1 MTVVLV
7 VVAIAVLAGVARGGS
22 LAQLGELHLPGWPL
36 VILGLLVQ
44 VVGAFAGD
52 PTLYVVGMLASA
64 VCVTAFVARNRHL
77 PGMPL
82 IAGGFLL
89 NAIVVTANGAM
100 PVDPRA
106 AARAGVSIGHLS
118 DGLDAKH
125 EIRDDDTAL
134 PLLSDIIAVP
144 IPGGH
149 GSNVLSVGD
158 VVLAAGIGILVLN
171 STIAPA
177 PTTRPGLHQR

>member
-7 VVAIAVLAGVARGGS
+7 VVALAVLVGLVRGGS

-77 PGMPL
+77 PGMAL
-82 IAGGFLL
+82 IAAGFLL

-100 PVDPRA
+100 PVDQRA
-106 AARAGVSIGHLS
+106 AAKAGVSIGHVS
-118 DGLDAKH
+118 DGVDAKH
-125 EIRDDDTAL
+125 EIRDADTLL

-144 IPGGH
+144 IPGGY
-149 GSNVLSVGD
+149 GSNVLSLGD
-158 VVLAAGIGILVLN
+158 VVLAAGIGVLVLN
-171 STIAPA
+171 STLVPSPA
-177 PTTRPGLHQR
+177 TARGQHLG